1 MKFFALLVCFALALA
16 LNAKAAVTNPTF
28 ADRYDYAS
36 STCPVRTANIA
47 TGDVNGDGIPDL
59 ICSGYVGP
67 LTLLGNGDGTFRTGP
82 ASNIG
87 NPAVSPVALDL
98 NGDGKLDVIVVTGI
112 GVAGPSGLG
121 VLFGNGDGTFQMNG
135 FYQTGTDRSPTFIV
149 VGDFNGDGIMDMAT
163 ETGAHVWV
171 FLGEGGG
178 AFRPGV
184 PIALSE
190 SGGSDQPLAVSD
202 VNGDGKLDIVASTYD
217 TGVAVLLG
225 NGDGTFKPE
234 VDTAIPIPLVAF
246 AMGDFNGDSKP
257 DLFAV
262 SNEYGNGLLYLGNGD
277 GTFTLTRQVNI
288 ASAPFWVTAADVNGD
303 GFLDI
308 ISSGSDVL
316 FGNGKGYFSAP
327 VFYPIASNGDA
338 GYVVA
343 ADLRNNGSVDL
354 IFSNFYGGLSILLN
368 SGKGKF
374 EDGKAVPVSGGSVYC
389 AVSADFNG
397 DGIPDLAAAVDSGT
411 SILLGTGKS
420 GSPYTQGQLLS
431 YPLYSCPVI
440 GDFNGDGIH
449 DLLVTSGAGTA
460 ITFLGNGDGTFT
472 QVAKTT
478 PLSSNG
484 TLVVGD
490 FNGDGKL
497 DFALNSNLLA
507 YGNGDGTFQTPVPFI
522 PQVISTNII
531 GIAAARLNAD
541 RESDVVLVD
550 FVANLVY
557 VLLSNGNKG
566 FTQTTFNSA
575 TNGGCDAPI
584 NPVLADVNGDGKQDL
599 VLGCDGPAVPIYL
612 NNGAGAFTYSG
623 VTLSGGIDTG
633 FPLVADVN
641 GDGIADIVVQDDF
654 DLTIFPGL
662 GSMTFGASTEIGT
675 GSYPGH
681 VLAVDAHRQR
691 YLSGKP
697 DLLVPDASGV
707 VNVYFNTT
715 K

>member
-1 MKFFALLVCFALALA
+1 MRAVVLVFGFALALS
-16 LNAKAAVTNPTF
+16 AKAATVNPTF
-28 ADRYDYAS
+28 ADRYDYGNCS
-36 STCPVRTANIA
+36 SGYDDVAA
-47 TGDVNGDGIPDL
+47 GDINGDGVVDL
-59 ICSGYVGP
+59 VCGGYG
-67 LTLLGNGDGTFRTGP
+67 LTTLLGNGDGTFRIGP
-82 ASNIG
+82 TSNIG
-87 NPAVSPVALDL
+87 SSDGPVLLDL
-98 NGDGKLDVIVVTGI
+98 NGDGKADVITRASET
-112 GVAGPSGLG
+112 VAGPYGLR
-121 VLFGNGDGTFQMNG
+121 VSFGNGDGTFVAG
-135 FYQTGTDRSPTFIV
+135 PFYQIGSDRFAFYIV
-149 VGDFNGDGIMDMAT
+149 TGDFNGDGIVDVAT
-163 ETGAHVWV
+163 ESENGVWV

-178 AFRPGV
+178 VFRPGV
-184 PIALSE
+184 LFPLNQ
-190 SGGSDQPLAVSD
+190 SGGAVEPLAVAD
-202 VNGDGKLDIVASTYD
+202 FNGDGKLDIIAALNN
-217 TGVAVLLG
+217 TGVAVFLG
-225 NGDGTFKPE
+225 NGDGTFQPE
-234 VDTAIPIPLVAF
+234 IDTIVPFILTAF
-246 AMGDFNGDSKP
+246 ATGDFNGDGKP
-257 DLFAV
+257 DEFVV
-262 SNEYGNGLLYLGNGD
+262 SDEYSQGLLYLGNGD
-277 GTFTLTRQVNI
+277 GSFTLTRQVNI
-288 ASAPFWVTAADVNGD
+288 ASAPSWVATADFNGD

-308 ISSGSDVL
+308 VTSGSDVL

-327 VFYPIASNGDA
+327 TYYPIASNGDA
-338 GYVVA
+338 GYVLPA
-343 ADLRNNGSVDL
+343 YLRAPGLTDLVF
-354 IFSNFYGGLSILLN
+354 INFYGGLSILLN

-374 EDGKAVPVSGGSVYC
+374 EDGKAVPVSGGGVYC

-431 YPLYSCPVI
+431 YPLFSCPVI

-541 RESDVVLVD
+541 RESDIVLVD
-550 FVANLVY
+550 FVSNLVY

-633 FPLVADVN
+633 FPLVTDVN

>member
-1 MKFFALLVCFALALA
+1 MRPLVLVFCFALALS
-16 LNAKAAVTNPTF
+16 AKAAASNPTF
-28 ADRYDYAS
+28 ADRYDYAQ
-36 STCPVRTANIA
+36 STCPVSDGSVAV
-47 TGDVNGDGIPDL
+47 GDVNGDGIEDL
-59 ICSGYVGP
+59 ICTGYSGP

-87 NPAVSPVALDL
+87 NPAVNPVALDL
-98 NGDGKLDVIVVTGI
+98 NGDGKLDLIVRTEL
-112 GVAGPSGLG
+112 GVGPSGLA

-135 FYQTGTDRSPTFIV
+135 FYQTGSDTHPAFIV
-149 VGDFNGDGIMDMAT
+149 TGDFNGDGILDMAT
-163 ETGAHVWV
+163 QAQSGIWL
-171 FLGEGGG
+171 FLGKGAGLFQPGALTPVNQSGG
-178 AFRPGV
+178 ALFELVTG
-184 PIALSE
+184 
-190 SGGSDQPLAVSD
+190 D
-202 VNGDGKLDIVASTYD
+202 VNGDGKLDIVASVQSGFT
-217 TGVAVLLG
+217 VLLG
-225 NGDGTFKPE
+225 NGNGTFRSE
-234 VDTAIPIPLVAF
+234 IDTIVPFFLVAF
-246 AMGDFNGDSKP
+246 ATGDFNGDGKP
-257 DLFAV
+257 DLFGV
-262 SNEYGNGLLYLGNGD
+262 STEYGDGLLYLGNGD
-277 GTFTLTRQVNI
+277 GTFTLARQVNI
-288 ASAPFWVTAADVNGD
+288 ASAPYWVTAADVNGD

-308 ISSGSDVL
+308 ISAGSDVL
-316 FGNGKGYFSAP
+316 LGNGRGYFSAP
-327 VFYPIASNGDA
+327 VYYPISSNGDA
-338 GYVVA
+338 EYVIA

-354 IFSNFYGGLSILLN
+354 IFSNYLGGLSVLLN

-374 EDGKAVPVSGGSVYC
+374 EDGKSVPVSGGSVYC

-431 YPLYSCPVI
+431 YPLFSCPVI

-541 RESDVVLVD
+541 RESDIVLVD
-550 FVANLVY
+550 FVSNLVY

-612 NNGAGAFTYSG
+612 NNGSGAFTYSG
-623 VTLSGGIDTG
+623 VTLSGGVDTG